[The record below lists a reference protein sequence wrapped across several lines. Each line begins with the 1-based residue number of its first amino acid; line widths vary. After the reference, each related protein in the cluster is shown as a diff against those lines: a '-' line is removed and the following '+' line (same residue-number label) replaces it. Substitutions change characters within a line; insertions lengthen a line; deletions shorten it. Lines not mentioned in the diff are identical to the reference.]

1 MTTTK
6 KTAVSTLPVIVA
18 CALLSATEAR
28 AATRT
33 ADPSN
38 CEPDV
43 VTMQKVGPIPGQP
56 AGTINVI
63 ATARW
68 VCSGSAGSANHAG
81 PPKKYPVK
89 MARLVPPLRDL
100 RQPRHN
106 TRHLYLDVGPR
117 AGSKFQHR
125 RRSTSRRTAA
135 VRHRHRRPRS
145 ARLAQEAQSTRSGGL
160 TISAPM
166 SSRLRESAEVR

>member
-1 MTTTK
+1 MWRKATYYRS
-6 KTAVSTLPVIVA
+6 ASFAAISTLPVIVA
-18 CALLSATEAR
+18 CALLGATEVR

-33 ADPSN
+33 ADPSD
-38 CEPDV
+38 CEPEV

-63 ATARW
+63 VTARW
-68 VCSGSAGSANHAG
+68 VCSGGAGSAKHAQTG
-81 PPKKYPVK
+81 
-89 MARLVPPLRDL
+89 DL

-106 TRHLYLDVGPR
+106 TRHLYLDVGAR

-135 VRHRHRRPRS
+135 VRHRHRR
-145 ARLAQEAQSTRSGGL
+145 TRH
-160 TISAPM
+160 
-166 SSRLRESAEVR
+166 RR